1 MLESRGHHVTSVLGN
16 DEAFRLDAA
25 VIAAADSILIGFS
38 APYPIRS
45 AMIHWF
51 KELHPNIPVVALQ
64 FHSAESFPDADGGT
78 VSDDPEVWLAA
89 VANTLK
95 KSGEASNCTTIGSVE
110 SFRAPCREPP
120 CLRRRCAANHWPL
133 SQPPR

>member
-1 MLESRGHHVTSVLGN
+1 MANILQVAYYRGPLVTRARMLESRGHHVTSVLGN

-25 VIAAADSILIGFS
+25 VIATADSIVIGFS
-38 APYPIRS
+38 APHPVRA

-64 FHSAESFPDADGGT
+64 FHGAESFPEADGGT

-95 KSGEASNCTTIGSVE
+95 KSG
-110 SFRAPCREPP
+110 
-120 CLRRRCAANHWPL
+120 
-133 SQPPR
+133 